1 MSADQSTQK
10 RLGTVIFYGIVAIL
24 SYFAFLIFQPFLPA
38 LCWAIIIVVVSYP
51 AYLRLAVRFRP
62 TVAALLC
69 TLAVTVLLIVPALA
83 IMAAFVRQ
91 GVQAVQ
97 HIQVQI
103 ANGHFDWV
111 NRAWLELQSRFP
123 DNDTTSLATLLSR
136 YADNAAAYVAARLG
150 TLLKNTAL
158 FLFHLSVTILAMFYL
173 YRDGQSFMA
182 RIREVLP
189 FESLH
194 SERMIN
200 EARDLIFASVVSSL
214 VAAAAHGILGG
225 IAFGLAGI
233 TAPVFWGVMMGFFSL
248 VPVVG
253 SALIWVPAAISL
265 IAEGHITAGIMV
277 AVFCSIVVGLVDN
290 LLRPWVISGRA
301 EMGGLV
307 VFISVLGGISV
318 FGLLG
323 VVVGPIIVAT
333 GASLLDLYAA
343 RLARWKHRRANAWE
357 EKARRARVA
366 PFGHTHEQAFQ
377 TKRRGNNER
386 GAKIRRAKTC
396 RAKTRDSSTGKT
408 LLALRSRD
416 DSV

>member
-1 MSADQSTQK
+1 LRVTQAGARRLLTNAPIETISLVAKREKREPVASEQSTQK
-10 RLGTVIFYGIVAIL
+10 RLGTVLFYGIVAIL
-24 SYFAFLIFQPFLPA
+24 AYFAFLVFQPFLPA

-51 AYLRLAVRFRP
+51 IYLWLARRFRP
-62 TVAALLC
+62 TVAALIC
-69 TLAVTVLLIVPALA
+69 TAGVTLLLIVPALLV
-83 IMAAFVRQ
+83 MAAFVRQ

-103 ANGHFDWV
+103 ANGHYDWV
-111 NRAWLELQSRFP
+111 NRVWLELQSRFA
-123 DNDTTSLATLLSR
+123 DNDATSLGTVLSR

-158 FLFHLSVTILAMFYL
+158 FLFHLSVTLLAMFYL
-173 YRDGQSFMA
+173 YRDGPSFMA
-182 RIREVLP
+182 RVRELLP

-194 SERMIN
+194 SDRMIR
-200 EARDLIFASVVSSL
+200 EANDLIFASVVSSL

-225 IAFGLAGI
+225 LAFGLAGI

-253 SALIWVPAAISL
+253 SALIWAPAAISL
-265 IAEGHITAGIMV
+265 IAEGHITAGILV
-277 AVFCSIVVGLVDN
+277 ALFCSVVVGLVDN
-290 LLRPWVISGRA
+290 VLRPWVISGRA

-333 GASLLDLYAA
+333 GASLLDLYAPSSPA
-343 RLARWKHRRANAWE
+343 GNIGAQAHGKK
-357 EKARRARVA
+357 KAAVL
-366 PFGHTHEQAFQ
+366 E
-377 TKRRGNNER
+377 
-386 GAKIRRAKTC
+386 
-396 RAKTRDSSTGKT
+396 
-408 LLALRSRD
+408 
-416 DSV
+416 

>member
-1 MSADQSTQK
+1 MSAEQSTQK
-10 RLGTVIFYGIVAIL
+10 RLGTVLFYGIVAIL
-24 SYFAFLIFQPFLPA
+24 AYFVFLIFQPFLPA

-51 AYLRLAVRFRP
+51 AYLWLAVRFRP

-69 TLAVTVLLIVPALA
+69 TLAVTVLLIVPALV

-111 NRAWLELQSRFP
+111 NRVWLDLQSRFP
-123 DNDTTSLATLLSR
+123 DNDTTSLATVLSR

-189 FESLH
+189 FDSLH

-248 VPVVG
+248 VPLVG
-253 SALIWVPAAISL
+253 SALIWAPAAISL
-265 IAEGHITAGIMV
+265 IANGHITAGILV
-277 AVFCSIVVGLVDN
+277 AVFCSVVVGLVDN
-290 LLRPWVISGRA
+290 VLRPWVISGRA

-333 GASLLDLYAA
+333 GASLLDLYAPSSPA
-343 RLARWKHRRANAWE
+343 GNIGVRTHGKKNRAVLE
-357 EKARRARVA
+357 
-366 PFGHTHEQAFQ
+366 
-377 TKRRGNNER
+377 
-386 GAKIRRAKTC
+386 
-396 RAKTRDSSTGKT
+396 
-408 LLALRSRD
+408 
-416 DSV
+416 

>member
-1 MSADQSTQK
+1 LKLSVSWQAAEKRESLSAHQSTQK
-10 RLGTVIFYGIVAIL
+10 RLGTVFFYGIVAIL
-24 SYFAFLIFQPFLPA
+24 AYFAFLIFQPFLPA

-51 AYLRLAVRFRP
+51 AYVRLTRRFRP
-62 TVAALLC
+62 TLAALIC
-69 TLAVTVLLIVPALA
+69 TGGVTLVLIVPALV

-103 ANGHFDWV
+103 ATGHFDWV
-111 NRAWLELQSRFP
+111 NRVWLELQSRFP

-225 IAFGLAGI
+225 FAFGLAGI

-265 IAEGHITAGIMV
+265 IANGHLTAGILV

-333 GASLLDLYAA
+333 GASLLDLYAPGSPAGNIGA
-343 RLARWKHRRANAWE
+343 R
-357 EKARRARVA
+357 
-366 PFGHTHEQAFQ
+366 TH
-377 TKRRGNNER
+377 
-386 GAKIRRAKTC
+386 
-396 RAKTRDSSTGKT
+396 GKKKPAV
-408 LLALRSRD
+408 LE
-416 DSV
+416 

>member
-1 MSADQSTQK
+1 
-10 RLGTVIFYGIVAIL
+10 
-24 SYFAFLIFQPFLPA
+24 
-38 LCWAIIIVVVSYP
+38 
-51 AYLRLAVRFRP
+51 
-62 TVAALLC
+62 
-69 TLAVTVLLIVPALA
+69 
-83 IMAAFVRQ
+83 
-91 GVQAVQ
+91 
-97 HIQVQI
+97 
-103 ANGHFDWV
+103 
-111 NRAWLELQSRFP
+111 
-123 DNDTTSLATLLSR
+123 
-136 YADNAAAYVAARLG
+136 
-150 TLLKNTAL
+150 
-158 FLFHLSVTILAMFYL
+158 MFYL

-225 IAFGLAGI
+225 FAFGLAGI

-248 VPVVG
+248 VPLVG

-265 IAEGHITAGIMV
+265 IANGHLTAGILV

-333 GASLLDLYAA
+333 GASLLDLYAPGSPA
-343 RLARWKHRRANAWE
+343 GNIGVRTHGK
-357 EKARRARVA
+357 KKPRRARVA
-366 PFGHTHEQAFQ
+366 PFGHTHEQEFQ
-377 TKRRGNNER
+377 TKNRGS
-386 GAKIRRAKTC
+386 KKRAQNTS
-396 RAKTRDSSTGKT
+396 RQNILGQSTQHLPPEKLCWRCDPAHIPFET
-408 LLALRSRD
+408 TAEVPALFRRSRARNAHCAHCAWAWSSPPPATTFSSAD
-416 DSV
+416 FPAPAAAA

>member
-1 MSADQSTQK
+1 LSADQSTQK
-10 RLGTVIFYGIVAIL
+10 RLGTVLFYGIVAIL
-24 SYFAFLIFQPFLPA
+24 AYFAFLIFQPFLPA
-38 LCWAIIIVVVSYP
+38 LCWAIIIAVVSYP
-51 AYLRLAVRFRP
+51 AYVRLTHRFRP
-62 TVAALLC
+62 TLAALIC
-69 TLAVTVLLIVPALA
+69 TAGVTLVLIVPALV

-103 ANGHFDWV
+103 ATGHFDWV
-111 NRAWLELQSRFP
+111 NRVWLELQSRFP
-123 DNDTTSLATLLSR
+123 DNDTTSLGTVLSR

-253 SALIWVPAAISL
+253 SALIWAPAAISL
-265 IAEGHITAGIMV
+265 IANGHLTAGILV
-277 AVFCSIVVGLVDN
+277 AVFCSVVVGLVDN

-333 GASLLDLYAA
+333 GASLLDLYAPGSPA
-343 RLARWKHRRANAWE
+343 GNIGTR
-357 EKARRARVA
+357 
-366 PFGHTHEQAFQ
+366 TH
-377 TKRRGNNER
+377 
-386 GAKIRRAKTC
+386 
-396 RAKTRDSSTGKT
+396 GKKKPAV
-408 LLALRSRD
+408 LE
-416 DSV
+416 